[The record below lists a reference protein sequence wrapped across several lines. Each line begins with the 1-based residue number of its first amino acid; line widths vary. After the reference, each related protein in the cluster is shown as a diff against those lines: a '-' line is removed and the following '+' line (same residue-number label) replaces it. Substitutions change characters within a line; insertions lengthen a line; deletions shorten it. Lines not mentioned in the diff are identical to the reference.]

1 MGFVVLTSQ
10 NLKIKKVLYKEST
23 LNFVKEDRL
32 ITSFVDESDKTK
44 LLDFTKNIQI
54 QEGEFGFEVHLIIND
69 KKVLYNFSGIRV
81 SDNSYLI
88 LANKFKENILNYYD
102 HFMKMNSEYINK
114 IRTLIK
120 QQVVAKNDVVLS
132 GESADLYNR
141 ISQINNE
148 LTNVQRELTKTNKEL
163 EWQKERYFATLKS
176 IGEGVIAL
184 QCDNEIRFINKAA
197 YNIFETDKNL
207 EGKYLSK
214 QDIKVVDNN
223 NNNIFKKLID
233 KICESS
239 NTIKKEDVKLISF
252 GKETPI
258 DLTLSPIKTRN
269 DKLLGIVMVI
279 SDITLKKKHEEKLKK
294 LAITDRL
301 TNIMNRRMGL
311 EYLNKQIARVKR
323 ENIPLTICFIDVNGL
338 KNINDKYGH
347 NEGDNLL
354 RIVAKILAGNIRDTD
369 AVARLGGDEFLLIFS
384 DSNKDE
390 ISDVWKRIEEKIK
403 KWNDNSNKSYE
414 ISLSHGFAQKIKGDG
429 QSSDDLIERADKAM
443 YEDKERYYN
452 NKSESSR

>member
-10 NLKIKKVLYKEST
+10 NLKIKKVLYKEPT
-23 LNFVKEDRL
+23 LNFVKENRL
-32 ITSFVDESDKTK
+32 ITSFIDENDKTK
-44 LLDFTKNIQI
+44 LLDFIKNIQL
-54 QEGEFGFEVHLIIND
+54 EEAEFGFEVHMIID
-69 KKVLYNFSGIRV
+69 QKKVLYNFSGIRV

-88 LANKFKENILNYYD
+88 LANKFKENIINYYD

-114 IRTLIK
+114 IRKLIK

-141 ISQINNE
+141 ITQINNE

-176 IGEGVIAL
+176 IGEGVLAL
-184 QCDNEIRFINKAA
+184 QCDNEIRFVNQAA
-197 YNIFETDKNL
+197 YNILGIDSNL
-207 EGKYLSK
+207 EGKYLLE
-214 QDIKVVDNN
+214 QDIQVLDNN
-223 NNNIFKKLID
+223 GKDIFEKLLNEVCD
-233 KICESS
+233 LSKI
-239 NTIKKEDVKLISF
+239 IKKEDVKLVSF

-258 DLTLSPIKTRN
+258 DLTLSPIESKEN
-269 DKLLGIVMVI
+269 SLLGIVMVI

-311 EYLNKQIARVKR
+311 EFLEKQIARVKR
-323 ENIPLTICFIDVNGL
+323 EDISLTVCFIDVNGL
-338 KNINDKYGH
+338 KNINDNYGH
-347 NEGDNLL
+347 NEGDELL
-354 RIVAKILAGNIRDTD
+354 KIVAKILEGNIRETD

-390 ISDVWKRIEEKIK
+390 ISDVWKRIEQKIK
-403 KWNDNSNKSYE
+403 KWNKNSNKEYK
-414 ISLSHGFAQKIKGDG
+414 ISLSHGFAQKVKGDG
-429 QSSDDLIERADKAM
+429 QSSDDLIERADKEM
-443 YEDKERYYN
+443 YEDKERYYKS
-452 NKSESSR
+452 KSETPR